1 MILGIDEAGRGC
13 LAGSLFVAGVVCNDQ
28 TALEFL
34 EMGLKD
40 SKKLSPKK
48 RFFLENKIKT
58 HGEVGFFVVKKS
70 ANEIDSLGLGACLKL
85 AIEEILENGYSS
97 LVNKIKIDGNTAFGL
112 NKRYPNIQT
121 IIKGDE
127 TIAQI
132 AMASVLAK
140 AFKDREMLELHAL
153 FKEYGWDKNCGYG
166 TKQHIEVII
175 KLGATP
181 FHRRSFTLKNRILN
195 PKLLEVEQRLIKK
208 GAEITSAR

>member
-13 LAGSLFVAGVVCNDQ
+13 LAGSLFVAGVVCSEK
-28 TALEFL
+28 TAAEFL
-34 EMGLKD
+34 SMGLKD

-48 RFFLENKIKT
+48 RFFLEEKIKT
-58 HGEVGFFVVKKS
+58 HDEVEFCVVKKS

-85 AIEEILENGYSS
+85 AVQEILEKGCSLANG
-97 LVNKIKIDGNTAFGL
+97 IKIDGNTAFGL
-112 NKRYPNIQT
+112 NKQYPNIQT

-127 TIAQI
+127 KVAQI

-166 TKQHIEVII
+166 TKQHIEAIN
-175 KLGATP
+175 KLGTTP
-181 FHRRSFTLKNRILN
+181 FHRHRFTLKNNLFF
-195 PKLLEVEQRLIKK
+195 
-208 GAEITSAR
+208 

>member
-13 LAGSLFVAGVVCNDQ
+13 LAGSLFVAGVVCSDQ

-48 RFFLENKIKT
+48 RFFLEDKIKT
-58 HGEVGFFVVKKS
+58 HDEMKFWVVKKS
-70 ANEIDSLGLGACLKL
+70 ANEIDNLGLGVCLKL
-85 AIEEILENGYSS
+85 AIQEILENLSASS
-97 LVNKIKIDGNTAFGL
+97 HAIKVDGNTAFGL
-112 NKRYPNIQT
+112 NKRYSNIET

-127 TIAQI
+127 KIAQI

-140 AFKDREMLELHAL
+140 AFKDREMQQLHAL

-166 TKQHIEVII
+166 TKQHIEAII

-181 FHRRSFTLKNRILN
+181 FHRHSFTLKNRIFN
-195 PKLLEVEQRLIKK
+195 PKLLDVEQRLI
-208 GAEITSAR
+208 

>member
-1 MILGIDEAGRGC
+1 MVLGIDEAGRGC
-13 LAGSLFVAGVVCNDQ
+13 LAGSLFVAGVACSEK

-34 EMGLKD
+34 KMGLKD
-40 SKKLSPKK
+40 SKKLSQKK
-48 RFFLENKIKT
+48 RFFLEDKIKT
-58 HGEVGFFVVKKS
+58 HDEVGFFVIKKS
-70 ANEIDSLGLGACLKL
+70 AEAIDSLGLGVCLKL
-85 AIEEILENGYSS
+85 AVQEILENGCS
-97 LVNKIKIDGNTAFGL
+97 LANEIKIDGNTAFGL
-112 NKRYPNIQT
+112 NKRYSNIQT

-166 TKQHIEVII
+166 TKQHIEAII

-181 FHRRSFTLKNRILN
+181 FHRHSFTLKNRILN
-195 PKLLEVEQRLIKK
+195 PKLLEVEQRLI
-208 GAEITSAR
+208 

>member
-13 LAGSLFVAGVVCNDQ
+13 LAGSLFVAGVVCGEK

-34 EMGLKD
+34 EIGLKD
-40 SKKLSPKK
+40 SKKLSLKK
-48 RFFLENKIKT
+48 RFFLEDKIKT
-58 HGEVGFFVVKKS
+58 HDEVGFFVIKKS
-70 ANEIDSLGLGACLKL
+70 ANEIDHLGLGVCLKL
-85 AIEEILENGYSS
+85 AIEEIVENGCS
-97 LVNKIKIDGNTAFGL
+97 LANEIKIDGNTAFGL

-166 TKQHIEVII
+166 TKQHIEAIV
-175 KLGATP
+175 KLGTTP
-181 FHRRSFTLKNRILN
+181 FHRHSFTLKNRSLFQTK
-195 PKLLEVEQRLIKK
+195 PLDVEQRLI
-208 GAEITSAR
+208 

>member
-1 MILGIDEAGRGC
+1 M
-13 LAGSLFVAGVVCNDQ
+13 AGSLFVAGVACDDQ

-34 EMGLKD
+34 SMGLKD

-48 RFFLENKIKT
+48 RFFLEDRIKT
-58 HGEVGFFVVKKS
+58 HGELKFWVVKKS
-70 ANEIDSLGLGACLKL
+70 ANEIDRLGLGACLKL
-85 AIEEILENGYSS
+85 AIQEILENLSASS
-97 LVNKIKIDGNTAFGL
+97 HAIKVDGNTAFGL
-112 NKRYPNIQT
+112 NKRYSNIQT

-127 TIAQI
+127 KIAQI

-166 TKQHIEVII
+166 TKQHIEAII

-181 FHRRSFTLKNRILN
+181 FHRHSFTLKNRILN
-195 PKLLEVEQRLIKK
+195 PKLLEVEQRLI
-208 GAEITSAR
+208 

>member
-13 LAGSLFVAGVVCNDQ
+13 LAGSLFVAGVVCSEK

-48 RFFLENKIKT
+48 RFFLENKIKS
-58 HGEVGFFVVKKS
+58 HDEVKFCVIKKS
-70 ANEIDSLGLGACLKL
+70 ADAIDRLSLGVCLKL
-85 AIEEILENGYSS
+85 AVQEILETLSPLANG
-97 LVNKIKIDGNTAFGL
+97 IKIDGNTAFGL
-112 NKRYPNIQT
+112 NKHYPNIQT

-140 AFKDREMLELHAL
+140 TSKDREMRELHAL
-153 FKEYGWDKNCGYG
+153 FKGYGWDKNCGYG
-166 TKQHIEVII
+166 TKQHIEAMS

-181 FHRRSFTLKNRILN
+181 FHRHSFTLKNR
-195 PKLLEVEQRLIKK
+195 
-208 GAEITSAR
+208 S

>member
-1 MILGIDEAGRGC
+1 MTLGIDEAGRGC
-13 LAGSLFVAGVVCNDQ
+13 LAGSLFVAGVVCGGKI
-28 TALEFL
+28 ALEFL
-34 EMGLKD
+34 KMGLKD

-58 HGEVGFFVVKKS
+58 HDEVGFCVVKKS
-70 ANEIDSLGLGACLKL
+70 AEAIDSLGLGACLKL
-85 AIEEILENGYSS
+85 AIEEIVENGCP
-97 LVNKIKIDGNTAFGL
+97 LADEIKIDGNTAFGL

-140 AFKDREMLELHAL
+140 ASKDREMLELHAL

-166 TKQHIEVII
+166 TKQHIEAII

-181 FHRRSFTLKNRILN
+181 FHRHSFTLKNRTLN
-195 PKLLEVEQRLIKK
+195 PKPLEVEQRLV
-208 GAEITSAR
+208 

>member
-13 LAGSLFVAGVVCNDQ
+13 LAGSLFVAGVACSEK
-28 TALEFL
+28 TTLEFL
-34 EMGLKD
+34 KMGLKD
-40 SKKLSPKK
+40 SKKLSQKK
-48 RFFLENKIKT
+48 RFFLEDKIKT

-70 ANEIDSLGLGACLKL
+70 VNEIDSLGLGACLKL
-85 AIEEILENGYSS
+85 AIQEIVENGCP
-97 LVNKIKIDGNTAFGL
+97 LANEIKIDGNTAFGL
-112 NKRYPNIQT
+112 DKRYPNIQT

-140 AFKDREMLELHAL
+140 ASKDREMLELHAL

-166 TKQHIEVII
+166 TKQHIEAII

-181 FHRRSFTLKNRILN
+181 FHRHSFTLKNRILN
-195 PKLLEVEQRLIKK
+195 PKLLEVEQRLV
-208 GAEITSAR
+208 

>member
-13 LAGSLFVAGVVCNDQ
+13 LAGSLFVAGVVCSEK
-28 TALEFL
+28 TAAEFL
-34 EMGLKD
+34 SMGLKD

-48 RFFLENKIKT
+48 HFFLEDKIKS
-58 HGEVGFFVVKKS
+58 HDEVEFCVVKKS
-70 ANEIDSLGLGACLKL
+70 ANEIDSLGLGVCLKL
-85 AIEEILENGYSS
+85 AVQEILEKGCSLANG
-97 LVNKIKIDGNTAFGL
+97 IKIDGNTAFGL
-112 NKRYPNIQT
+112 NKQYPNIQT

-127 TIAQI
+127 KVAQI

-166 TKQHIEVII
+166 TKQHIEAIN

-181 FHRRSFTLKNRILN
+181 FHRRSFTLKNNLFF
-195 PKLLEVEQRLIKK
+195 
-208 GAEITSAR
+208 

>member
-1 MILGIDEAGRGC
+1 MVLGIDEAGRGC
-13 LAGSLFVAGVVCNDQ
+13 LAGSLFVAGVACSEK

-48 RFFLENKIKT
+48 RFFLEDKIKT
-58 HGEVGFFVVKKS
+58 HGEVKFCVVKKS
-70 ANEIDSLGLGACLKL
+70 ANEIDHLGLGVCLKL
-85 AIEEILENGYSS
+85 AIQEILENGCSS
-97 LVNKIKIDGNTAFGL
+97 LANEIKIDGNTAFGL

-140 AFKDREMLELHAL
+140 AFKDREMRQLHAL

-166 TKQHIEVII
+166 TKQHIEAII

-181 FHRRSFTLKNRILN
+181 FHRHSFTLKNRILN
-195 PKLLEVEQRLIKK
+195 PKLLEVEQRLI
-208 GAEITSAR
+208 

>member
-1 MILGIDEAGRGC
+1 R
-13 LAGSLFVAGVVCNDQ
+13 
-28 TALEFL
+28 
-34 EMGLKD
+34 
-40 SKKLSPKK
+40 
-48 RFFLENKIKT
+48 
-58 HGEVGFFVVKKS
+58 H
-70 ANEIDSLGLGACLKL
+70 
-85 AIEEILENGYSS
+85 
-97 LVNKIKIDGNTAFGL
+97 
-112 NKRYPNIQT
+112 IQT

-166 TKQHIEVII
+166 TKQHIKAII

-195 PKLLEVEQRLIKK
+195 PKLLEVEQRLI
-208 GAEITSAR
+208 

>member
-13 LAGSLFVAGVVCNDQ
+13 LAGSLFVAGVVCNEK

-34 EMGLKD
+34 SMGLKD

-48 RFFLENKIKT
+48 RFLLEDKIKT
-58 HGEVGFFVVKKS
+58 HDEVGFFVVKKS
-70 ANEIDSLGLGACLKL
+70 ANEIDSLGLGVCLKL
-85 AIEEILENGYSS
+85 AVQEILEKCCSS
-97 LVNKIKIDGNTAFGL
+97 LANEIKIDGNTAFGL

-121 IIKGDE
+121 IIKGDDK
-127 TIAQI
+127 IAQI

-140 AFKDREMLELHAL
+140 AAKDREMLELHAL

-166 TKQHIEVII
+166 TKQHIEAMI

-181 FHRRSFTLKNRILN
+181 FHRRSFTLKNRSLFQTK
-195 PKLLEVEQRLIKK
+195 PLDVEQRLI
-208 GAEITSAR
+208 

>member
-13 LAGSLFVAGVVCNDQ
+13 LAGSLFVAGVVCSDK
-28 TALEFL
+28 TAAEFL

-40 SKKLSPKK
+40 SKKLIPKK
-48 RFFLENKIKT
+48 RFFLEEKIKT
-58 HGEVGFFVVKKS
+58 HGEVGFCVVQKS

-85 AIEEILENGYSS
+85 AVQEILEKGYS
-97 LVNKIKIDGNTAFGL
+97 LANKIKIDGNTAFGL
-112 NKRYPNIQT
+112 NKQYPNIQT

-127 TIAQI
+127 KVAQI

-153 FKEYGWDKNCGYG
+153 FKGYGWDKNCGYG
-166 TKQHIEVII
+166 TKQHIEAIN

-181 FHRRSFTLKNRILN
+181 FHRRSFTLKNSILN
-195 PKLLEVEQRLIKK
+195 PQLSDVEQRLI
-208 GAEITSAR
+208 

>member
-1 MILGIDEAGRGC
+1 
-13 LAGSLFVAGVVCNDQ
+13 NDQ

-34 EMGLKD
+34 KMGLKD

-48 RFFLENKIKT
+48 RFLLEDKIKT

-70 ANEIDSLGLGACLKL
+70 AEAIDNLGLGACLRL
-85 AIEEILENGYSS
+85 AIEEILENGRS
-97 LVNKIKIDGNTAFGL
+97 LANEIKIDGNTAFGL

-166 TKQHIEVII
+166 TKQHIEAII

-181 FHRRSFTLKNRILN
+181 FHRCSFTLKNRLLFQTK
-195 PKLLEVEQRLIKK
+195 PLEVEQRLI
-208 GAEITSAR
+208 

>member
-13 LAGSLFVAGVVCNDQ
+13 LVGSLFVAGVVCNEK

-34 EMGLKD
+34 KMGLKD

-48 RFFLENKIKT
+48 RFFLEDKIKS
-58 HGEVGFFVVKKS
+58 HDEVEFCIIKKS
-70 ANEIDSLGLGACLKL
+70 ADAIDRLGLGVCLKL
-85 AIEEILENGYSS
+85 AVQEILETLSPLAQTIN
-97 LVNKIKIDGNTAFGL
+97 IDGNTAFGL

-140 AFKDREMLELHAL
+140 AFKDREMRQLHAL

-166 TKQHIEVII
+166 TKQHIEAII

-181 FHRRSFTLKNRILN
+181 FHRHSFTLKNRILN
-195 PKLLEVEQRLIKK
+195 PKLLEVEQRLV
-208 GAEITSAR
+208 